1 MLTAET
7 KLEYIREYLE
17 EMIRIVQENPNRE
30 SLSAYQVGYNDG
42 SIMTWKMTAEY
53 IDRLDRNF
61 MV

>member
-17 EMIRIVQENPNRE
+17 GMIRIVQENPNRE
-30 SLSAYQVGYNDG
+30 SLSARQVGYNDG
-42 SIMTWKMTAEY
+42 SVAAWKLTAEY